1 MTRLMLGRTLERICK
16 GVLLLCLL
24 HFLIMMI
31 LYFDVYSQRFDLF
44 SRFNNGRN
52 GSRNNGSGTGSGHHY
67 YYYNLS
73 RPNATSATYLAAGE
87 QLVPSLQP
95 ENNQTPSPKPLSPCP
110 ENPPGLGWVR
120 RAAAGIHSSSRSL
133 GQKDLFECSSS

>member
-1 MTRLMLGRTLERICK
+1 MRVTAPALSWLAVAGRSTSSAMTRLMLGRTLERICK

-52 GSRNNGSGTGSGHHY
+52 GSRNNSAAAGNAHHF
-67 YYYNLS
+67 YYYNIS
-73 RPNATSATYLAAGE
+73 RPNATSSSYLAVGE
-87 QLVPSLQP
+87 HLVQSAQP
-95 ENNQTPSPKPLSPCP
+95 GTNQTPSPKPLPPCP
-110 ENPPGLGWVR
+110 ENPPGLG
-120 RAAAGIHSSSRSL
+120 
-133 GQKDLFECSSS
+133 E

>member
-1 MTRLMLGRTLERICK
+1 MRVTAPALSWLAVAGRSTSSAMTRLMLGRTLERICK

-52 GSRNNGSGTGSGHHY
+52 GSRNNSAAAGNAHHF
-67 YYYNLS
+67 YYYNIS
-73 RPNATSATYLAAGE
+73 RPNATSSSYLAAGE
-87 QLVPSLQP
+87 HLVQSAQP
-95 ENNQTPSPKPLSPCP
+95 DTNQTPSPKPLPPCP
-110 ENPPGLGWVR
+110 ENPPGLG
-120 RAAAGIHSSSRSL
+120 
-133 GQKDLFECSSS
+133 E

>member
-1 MTRLMLGRTLERICK
+1 MRVTTPALSWLAVTGRSPSSAMTRLMLGRTLERICK

-52 GSRNNGSGTGSGHHY
+52 GSRNNSAAAGNAHHF
-67 YYYNLS
+67 YYYNIS
-73 RPNATSATYLAAGE
+73 RPNATSTSYLAAGE
-87 QLVPSLQP
+87 QSVQSSQP
-95 ENNQTPSPKPLSPCP
+95 DTNETPSPKPLPPCP
-110 ENPPGLGWVR
+110 ENPPGLG
-120 RAAAGIHSSSRSL
+120 
-133 GQKDLFECSSS
+133 E

>member
-1 MTRLMLGRTLERICK
+1 MPVAASALSWLAVTGRSSSSAMTRLMLGRTLERICK

-31 LYFDVYSQRFDLF
+31 LYFDVYTQRFDLF

-52 GSRNNGSGTGSGHHY
+52 GSRNNASGAAGNGHHF

-73 RPNATSATYLAAGE
+73 RPNATLASYLATGE
-87 QLVPSLQP
+87 QLVPSVQP
-95 ENNQTPSPKPLSPCP
+95 ETNQTPSPKPLPPCP
-110 ENPPGLGWVR
+110 ENPPGLGE
-120 RAAAGIHSSSRSL
+120 SMS
-133 GQKDLFECSSS
+133 

>member
-31 LYFDVYSQRFDLF
+31 LYFDVYTQRFDLF

-52 GSRNNGSGTGSGHHY
+52 GSRNNISSTGHHY
-67 YYYNLS
+67 YYYNLT
-73 RPNATSATYLAAGE
+73 RPNGTMASFLATGE
-87 QLVPSLQP
+87 QLGLSTQP
-95 ENNQTPSPKPLSPCP
+95 ETNQTPSPKPLPPCP
-110 ENPPGLGWVR
+110 EIPPGLGEWNT
-120 RAAAGIHSSSRSL
+120 
-133 GQKDLFECSSS
+133 F

>member
-52 GSRNNGSGTGSGHHY
+52 GSRNNASGGAAAAAAAGSGHHY

-73 RPNATSATYLAAGE
+73 RPNATLASY
-87 QLVPSLQP
+87 LVPSAQP
-95 ENNQTPSPKPLSPCP
+95 ETNQTPSPKPLPPCP
-110 ENPPGLGWVR
+110 DNPPGLG
-120 RAAAGIHSSSRSL
+120 
-133 GQKDLFECSSS
+133 E